1 MRSLVR
7 FRFRTTCELDAELDA
22 EDMFQQRVE
31 DCSRNGTRVAGGD
44 VFDEMVARIK
54 TARCYL
60 LSSRICADERGRP
73 KPQSAKRIRLGVT
86 QATVFCV
93 PLA

>member
-7 FRFRTTCELDAELDA
+7 FRFRTTCEIDAELDA

-31 DCSRNGTRVAGGD
+31 DCLRNGAQAAGSD

-54 TARCYL
+54 TACCYL
-60 LSSRICADERGRP
+60 LFDP
-73 KPQSAKRIRLGVT
+73 N
-86 QATVFCV
+86 
-93 PLA
+93 